1 MKLSAA
7 QHKYLVHDQ
16 IIGAGI
22 FNLLLN
28 AGLAWLSFR
37 HHKVVPMTGD
47 PSIVGDTIG
56 TALILPLVVC
66 LIASPLVRKAIK
78 AGKVDALSASS
89 RVRSMV
95 LWLPRWSFF
104 RGLVLGLIGV
114 AWFAPPLLLLFKL
127 AGVENMSVGGYV
139 VVKALFAGAL
149 AAAVSP
155 VMALYVLSTTAP
167 APAPAAAAVDAQR
180 DFLEHESVAL

>member
-28 AGLAWLSFR
+28 AGLTWLSFR
-37 HHKVVPMTGD
+37 HHKLVPMTGD

-56 TALILPLVVC
+56 TALIMPLLIC
-66 LIASPLVRKAIK
+66 LIASPLVRKAMK
-78 AGKVDALSASS
+78 AGKVDAFSESS
-89 RVRSMV
+89 RVRSI
-95 LWLPRWSFF
+95 LRWLPAWSFV
-104 RGLVLGLIGV
+104 RGLVLGLVCV

-139 VVKALFAGAL
+139 LVKSLFAGAL
-149 AAAVSP
+149 AAVVSP
-155 VMALYVLSTTAP
+155 VVAMYVLATTAP
-167 APAPAAAAVDAQR
+167 VAAAAAASAPR
-180 DFLEHESVAL
+180 DFLDGESIAM